1 MVTLYFAS
9 ARWVLEET
17 LGMARTKGEEDRE
30 AKREAVT
37 GEAGGIHILA
47 LGQMEIGE
55 DQRRRGQGDLALPL
69 IYCAG
74 GGAGLVAVEPTAA
87 SQEQVI
93 A

>member
-1 MVTLYFAS
+1 MGTKNTNVQHENTYKNDRKPAQSIVTLYFAS

-37 GEAGGIHILA
+37 GEPGGIHILA

-55 DQRRRGQGDLALPL
+55 DQRRRGQ
-69 IYCAG
+69 
-74 GGAGLVAVEPTAA
+74 
-87 SQEQVI
+87 
-93 A
+93 